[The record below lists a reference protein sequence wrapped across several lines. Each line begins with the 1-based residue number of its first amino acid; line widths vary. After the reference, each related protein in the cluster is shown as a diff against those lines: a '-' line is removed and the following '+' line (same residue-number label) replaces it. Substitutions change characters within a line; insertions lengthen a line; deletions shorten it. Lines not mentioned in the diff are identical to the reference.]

1 MNSNYFQYDSDTRST
16 SYNNIEAIIKCYIC
30 LGKIKNPCMC
40 PSCQKLTCEECIE
53 KWLSEKKSQCPHCR
67 VNLNFNQL
75 IHLSFM
81 TDVANYIDKI
91 SSSKKAEE
99 SEICEKH
106 GIQNLYYCIECE
118 TPLCSDCYML
128 EENHKKHKI
137 KKIDEVFRMHLDM
150 IKQEKEGLDIE
161 ENTLKKYL
169 KDIGDKI
176 IEIGNNKY
184 KKIKETEEFFKNIR
198 EQIQVQSQEVINNLF
213 EKKKNLEN
221 KLSEI
226 HNYSKNINFRIK
238 NSSKNDII
246 NQSNNLI
253 KNLKEIKLKILTS
266 NSDTFDEK
274 IQNNL
279 TLNIINPLVPK
290 YETGTFVIKNYEKIK
305 SEKIMYSPEMRI
317 NGLVWKLKL
326 YPRGN
331 VTSKGECISVFLELQ
346 SGVIE
351 PSKYYYVL
359 EMINFKN
366 RRNYFMEYSSNFSN
380 GECWGYS
387 NFYKIN
393 KLKEDGFI
401 NQDGNIIIK
410 VHIRPESFEQLSKD
424 LKGYINYLEKKNKK
438 KEEII
443 GEENEEEDEDE
454 DIDFIGDKKMNITKN
469 NSLKDLKY
477 ANDFFKDL
485 SFEHTKNNKKCK
497 NKENKNIR
505 GINKSHSFV
514 LYLYKNNN
522 DNNDK
527 KIGKNKNNNTSIKLN
542 EDNKKIEK
550 GKGIIASLSLNDMV
564 NINTNFNKQ
573 NILFKSDIKKNF
585 DNNEIN
591 KNLNVNNINNIN
603 SIMTEPELKK
613 IDLKDIINKA
623 NNNINI
629 NINNNINN
637 INDINKKNKLC
648 NLAKIDISL
657 DSDEEQKKTNE
668 DPFLIPK
675 KRPDQF
681 IMDDDSIEYLV
692 DSIKFNDDK
701 KDKNNNN
708 MFDELKN
715 SMNFQ
720 YQDLKKNLEKK
731 KNKDKDGRG
740 RNNYERNYLPYRNN
754 YNFYGNGNTNGQSNS
769 NSNNNINYND
779 NSGNIKFPNELD
791 NYKKKYYK

>member
-1 MNSNYFQYDSDTRST
+1 M
-16 SYNNIEAIIKCYIC
+16 K
-30 LGKIKNPCMC
+30 
-40 PSCQKLTCEECIE
+40 
-53 KWLSEKKSQCPHCR
+53 
-67 VNLNFNQL
+67 
-75 IHLSFM
+75 
-81 TDVANYIDKI
+81 
-91 SSSKKAEE
+91 
-99 SEICEKH
+99 
-106 GIQNLYYCIECE
+106 
-118 TPLCSDCYML
+118 
-128 EENHKKHKI
+128 
-137 KKIDEVFRMHLDM
+137 
-150 IKQEKEGLDIE
+150 
-161 ENTLKKYL
+161 
-169 KDIGDKI
+169 
-176 IEIGNNKY
+176 
-184 KKIKETEEFFKNIR
+184 
-198 EQIQVQSQEVINNLF
+198 
-213 EKKKNLEN
+213 KKKNLEK

-550 GKGIIASLSLNDMV
+550 GKGIISSLSLNDMV

-637 INDINKKNKLC
+637 INDINKKKKLC

>member
-1 MNSNYFQYDSDTRST
+1 M
-16 SYNNIEAIIKCYIC
+16 K
-30 LGKIKNPCMC
+30 
-40 PSCQKLTCEECIE
+40 
-53 KWLSEKKSQCPHCR
+53 
-67 VNLNFNQL
+67 
-75 IHLSFM
+75 
-81 TDVANYIDKI
+81 
-91 SSSKKAEE
+91 
-99 SEICEKH
+99 
-106 GIQNLYYCIECE
+106 
-118 TPLCSDCYML
+118 
-128 EENHKKHKI
+128 
-137 KKIDEVFRMHLDM
+137 
-150 IKQEKEGLDIE
+150 
-161 ENTLKKYL
+161 
-169 KDIGDKI
+169 
-176 IEIGNNKY
+176 
-184 KKIKETEEFFKNIR
+184 
-198 EQIQVQSQEVINNLF
+198 
-213 EKKKNLEN
+213 KKKNLEN

-454 DIDFIGDKKMNITKN
+454 DIDFIGDKKMNVTKN

-637 INDINKKNKLC
+637 INDINKKKKLC

>member
-1 MNSNYFQYDSDTRST
+1 MLM
-16 SYNNIEAIIKCYIC
+16 IKKSKKSIK
-30 LGKIKNPCMC
+30 KIKN
-40 PSCQKLTCEECIE
+40 
-53 KWLSEKKSQCPHCR
+53 
-67 VNLNFNQL
+67 
-75 IHLSFM
+75 
-81 TDVANYIDKI
+81 
-91 SSSKKAEE
+91 
-99 SEICEKH
+99 
-106 GIQNLYYCIECE
+106 
-118 TPLCSDCYML
+118 
-128 EENHKKHKI
+128 
-137 KKIDEVFRMHLDM
+137 
-150 IKQEKEGLDIE
+150 
-161 ENTLKKYL
+161 
-169 KDIGDKI
+169 
-176 IEIGNNKY
+176 
-184 KKIKETEEFFKNIR
+184 
-198 EQIQVQSQEVINNLF
+198 
-213 EKKKNLEN
+213 
-221 KLSEI
+221 
-226 HNYSKNINFRIK
+226 SKNINFRIK

-522 DNNDK
+522 DNNTKGQSKTNYNYENENQKNKFKVIRRLNSDHHNELNNYISDDIDREKKYLEEREKRKNEMNNKIKDLRNKIKEINDK
-527 KIGKNKNNNTSIKLN
+527 KREN
-542 EDNKKIEK
+542 ELY
-550 GKGIIASLSLNDMV
+550 IIRKEWYRF
-564 NINTNFNKQ
+564 NF
-573 NILFKSDIKKNF
+573 IF
-585 DNNEIN
+585 
-591 KNLNVNNINNIN
+591 
-603 SIMTEPELKK
+603 
-613 IDLKDIINKA
+613 
-623 NNNINI
+623 
-629 NINNNINN
+629 
-637 INDINKKNKLC
+637 
-648 NLAKIDISL
+648 
-657 DSDEEQKKTNE
+657 
-668 DPFLIPK
+668 K
-675 KRPDQF
+675 KRH
-681 IMDDDSIEYLV
+681 L
-692 DSIKFNDDK
+692 
-701 KDKNNNN
+701 
-708 MFDELKN
+708 
-715 SMNFQ
+715 
-720 YQDLKKNLEKK
+720 
-731 KNKDKDGRG
+731 
-740 RNNYERNYLPYRNN
+740 
-754 YNFYGNGNTNGQSNS
+754 
-769 NSNNNINYND
+769 
-779 NSGNIKFPNELD
+779 
-791 NYKKKYYK
+791 